1 MYHVSSDY
9 NCFCSISNLVCVINP
24 QENNVCQNP
33 MRQPADIKRFAKIK
47 VITLAHLF
55 RSLCFAEYLSSV
67 TMSSFMGISIYLY
80 LVRYPYIYQ
89 KLQKYKIQK
98 VAFTTRR
105 LVMDDVSSDVKF
117 YFHFILFLLPLGNC
131 ATNLLECLN

>member
-1 MYHVSSDY
+1 
-9 NCFCSISNLVCVINP
+9 
-24 QENNVCQNP
+24 

-80 LVRYPYIYQ
+80 LYPYRASYIYNVNLDSEF
-89 KLQKYKIQK
+89 KMNTI
-98 VAFTTRR
+98 
-105 LVMDDVSSDVKF
+105 
-117 YFHFILFLLPLGNC
+117 
-131 ATNLLECLN
+131 TNNIPCT

>member
-1 MYHVSSDY
+1 
-9 NCFCSISNLVCVINP
+9 
-24 QENNVCQNP
+24 

-80 LVRYPYIYQ
+80 LVRYPYIYNVNLDSEF
-89 KLQKYKIQK
+89 KMNTI
-98 VAFTTRR
+98 
-105 LVMDDVSSDVKF
+105 
-117 YFHFILFLLPLGNC
+117 
-131 ATNLLECLN
+131 TNNIPCT